1 MIKDY
6 KENDNEVL
14 FMISEGSEE
23 ATEYIV
29 NKYKEMINIILKK
42 YNSDITWLGLEEK
55 DLYQEGMIGLLSA
68 IESYKENKE
77 VLFKTYASRCIEN
90 KINTALNKASAGK
103 NKNLNDSLSLD
114 YIFLDTNTTLYDVI
128 GIPDLIHNLITKEN
142 FKEIVSLAQD
152 KLKGFEKEVFNLKI
166 KEYSNEE
173 IAVILKEDRR
183 KIENALFRIR
193 TKLKN
198 NN

>member
-14 FMISEGSEE
+14 FMISEGNEN

-29 NKYKEMINIILKK
+29 NKYKNIIDILISK
-42 YNSDITWLGLEEK
+42 YMLDITRLGLEEK

-68 IESYKENKE
+68 IDSYKETKDAT
-77 VLFKTYASRCIEN
+77 FKTFASRCIEN
-90 KINTALNKASAGK
+90 KINTALTKANNTK
-103 NKNLNDSLSLD
+103 NKNLNDSVSLD
-114 YIFLDTNTTLYDVI
+114 YVNPDTNTTLYDVI
-128 GIPDLIHNLITKEN
+128 GSNDLIDDLITKEN
-142 FKEIVSLAQD
+142 YDEIISLAENR
-152 KLKGFEKEVFNLKI
+152 LKGFEKEVFDLKI

-173 IAVILKEDRR
+173 ISNILNEDKR

-193 TKLKN
+193 TKLKKN
-198 NN
+198 